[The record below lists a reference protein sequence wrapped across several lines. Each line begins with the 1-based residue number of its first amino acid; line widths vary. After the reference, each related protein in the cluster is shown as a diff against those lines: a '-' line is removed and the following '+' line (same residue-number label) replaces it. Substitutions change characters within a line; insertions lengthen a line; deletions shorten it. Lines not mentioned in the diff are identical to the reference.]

1 MTEPTPLLSGF
12 LTAVLCFLAVAAL
25 ICMVRVVRARRY
37 TDRLIAMN
45 LVGSLV
51 VLMICL
57 LSYQLGEAYLMD
69 VAIMYGLLNLL
80 AVAVLCRIVVTH
92 HRERKEK
99 KK

>member
-1 MTEPTPLLSGF
+1 MAEQTPLLHSI
-12 LTAVLCFLAVAAL
+12 LVTVLCVIGVCGL
-25 ICMVRVVRARRY
+25 ICMIRVVRIRRY

-45 LVGSLV
+45 LVCSLV

-57 LSYQLGEAYLMD
+57 LSYVLGESYLVD

-92 HRERKEK
+92 HKERKENRK
-99 KK
+99 